1 MISAGLAGRTSGA
14 ELWFQEGEKRLSFL
28 RDIFDTERVSEGKS
42 GEKWCF
48 VRCFIRCCAKKL
60 REPIKKTIFGGNL
73 SELPVRSWFVGLAE
87 RVRHVT
93 LTSKLSIKIEGKYA

>member
-1 MISAGLAGRTSGA
+1 MCAGLAGCTSRA
-14 ELWFQEGEKRLSFL
+14 KLWFQEGEKRLSFL
-28 RDIFDTERVSEGKS
+28 RDIFDTERVSERKFDK
-42 GEKWCF
+42 KWRF

-60 REPIKKTIFGGNL
+60 RKPVKKTIFGGNL
-73 SELPVRSWFVGLAE
+73 SELLVRSWFGGLAE